1 MRYGPDFV
9 RPDDSIESQWVYEG
23 VEFLDAKIRY
33 GSPVPRLFVPPL
45 RELTPETSWGFAVI
59 EFARDVLEIELLPF
73 QRWIAIHLLETRE
86 DGNLRFQTAVILIGR
101 QNGKSTLSQVLSL
114 FFMLVRRWPAVLG
127 TAQDLGTAEKVWEG
141 AVALVEDDPDLAEL
155 VDKVVRTNG
164 LKALRM
170 KIGRKRHEYIVKAA
184 SRAAGRGLSGNLIIL
199 DELREQR
206 NWDAWGA
213 ITHTRQAQKESLVL
227 GLSNAGDVSSVVLR
241 HFRLQAH
248 DLLGD
253 PDRIVTDNVLATS
266 QPDLPDA
273 EDEEQEDEFDD
284 PEESEPEGG
293 ALFFAEWSAPPSA
306 GIRDRAG
313 WEWSNPALGHM
324 ILVRTLVAQSSPKG
338 GEPEWQFR
346 TEVLCQWA
354 DSALDGPFPAGSWEL
369 GRNVPGERPDG
380 SKYVLEDDKIVGPFD
395 VCIDQASDRSMYSIT
410 AVGKRRDGKDQ
421 AELIAYRSGNDWIK
435 DFLTSDERCAGRVRR
450 ITGQTRGA
458 PVSSFMA
465 ALLEAY
471 EAPADPF
478 RIETVPWLG
487 ADLLIAHQ
495 LLYDAVSDGSVRH
508 NMQPQLD
515 VAAGTAAT
523 KQLTGGF
530 VIDRDSSPADAA
542 PLVAMCG
549 ALWLARKRSAE
560 PAPAP
565 PPPKAVR
572 SADSVPGSGT
582 LTSHIR
588 SVGF

>member
-1 MRYGPDFV
+1 MAKEPYLGPGSDY
-9 RPDDSIESQWVYEG
+9 YEVVHAEDHLMEDG
-23 VEFLDAKIRY
+23 VRY
-33 GSPVPRLFVPPL
+33 GSAEPRIATPPL
-45 RELTPETSWGFAVI
+45 RELTPETSWGFSVV
-59 EFARDVLEIELLPF
+59 EFASEVLSITLMPWQKALLL
-73 QRWIAIHLLETRE
+73 RALERRE
-86 DGNLRFQTAVILIGR
+86 DGSLRFATVIGEVAR
-101 QNGKSTLSQVLSL
+101 QSGKSKISQILSL
-114 FFMLVRRWPAVLG
+114 WGMLVRGWPLVLG
-127 TAQDLGTAEKVWEG
+127 TAQDLSTAEEVWEG
-141 AVALVEDDPDLAEL
+141 AVAILLDDEELAPL
-155 VDKVVRTNG
+155 VDKVMRVNG
-164 LKALRM
+164 QKSLKLKNGSR
-170 KIGRKRHEYIVKAA
+170 YLVKAA
-184 SRAAGRGLSGNLIIL
+184 NRSAGRGLSGQLIVM

-206 NWDAWGA
+206 NWNAYSA
-213 ITHTRQAQKESLVL
+213 ISKIRQAQSESLVI
-227 GLSNAGDVSSVVLR
+227 GISNAGDISSVVLKHLR
-241 HFRLQAH
+241 EMAH
-248 DLLGD
+248 AALGD
-253 PDRIVTDNVLATS
+253 PDGIVGDKPPA
-266 QPDLPDA
+266 DA
-273 EDEEQEDEFDD
+273 EAAGDDELFEDDD
-284 PEESEPEGG
+284 TL
-293 ALFFAEWSAPPSA
+293 AIFEWSAVPKCD
-306 GIRDRAG
+306 IRDRDA
-313 WEWSNPALGHM
+313 WAAANPALGWR
-324 ILVRTLVAQSSPKG
+324 IKERTIAADARTD
-338 GEPEWQFR
+338 PEWVFR
-346 TEVLCQWA
+346 TEVLCQWP
-354 DSALDGPFPAGSWEL
+354 DGALMGPFPPGAWET
-369 GRNVPGERPDG
+369 GQNVPGERVDG
-380 SKYVLEDDKIVGPFD
+380 SKFVQDDDKIVGAFD
-395 VCIDQASDRSMYSIT
+395 VCIDQSSDRSMYSIT

-421 AELIAYRSGNDWIK
+421 AELIAYRSGNEWIK

-471 EAPADPF
+471 EAPTDPF

>member
-1 MRYGPDFV
+1 VRYGPDFK
-9 RPDDSIESQWVYEG
+9 RPDDSIESEWVYEG
-23 VEFLDAKIRY
+23 VEQLDPRMRF
-33 GSPVPRLFVPPL
+33 GEPVPRIFTPPL
-45 RELTPETSWGFAVI
+45 RELTPETSWGFSVI
-59 EFARDVLEIELLPF
+59 EFARNVLEIELMPF
-73 QRWIAIHLLETRE
+73 QRWLVIHLLELRS
-86 DGNLRFQTAVILIGR
+86 DGSLRFQTAFVLIAR
-101 QNGKSTLSQVLSL
+101 QSGKSTLSQVLAL
-114 FFMLVRRWPAVLG
+114 WFMLVQKWPLVLG
-127 TAQDLGTAEKVWEG
+127 TAQDLATAEKVWDG
-141 AVALVEDDPDLAEL
+141 AVALMEDDGDLSEL
-155 VDKVVRTNG
+155 IDKVVRVNG
-164 LKALRM
+164 SKSLRLR
-170 KIGRKRHEYIVKAA
+170 GRLEYLVKAA
-184 SRAAGRGLSGNLIIL
+184 SRSAGRGLSGNLILL

-206 NWDAWGA
+206 NWEAWGA
-213 ITHTRQAQKESLVL
+213 LTKTTQAQKDLLVL
-227 GLSNAGDVSSVVLR
+227 GLSNAGDISSVVLR
-241 HFRLQAH
+241 HFRLKAH
-248 DLLGD
+248 AALGD
-253 PDRIVTDNVLATS
+253 PDGIGLDDYMPDSAPTVLDTDG
-266 QPDLPDA
+266 
-273 EDEEQEDEFDD
+273 EDEFDD
-284 PEESEPEGG
+284 PDELTPDS
-293 ALFFAEWSAPPSA
+293 ASVFLAEWSATPNLPVT
-306 GIRDRAG
+306 DRVG
-313 WEWSNPALGHM
+313 WAQANPALGHR
-324 ILVRTLVAQSSPKG
+324 IRIRKLIEDSQND
-338 GEPEWQFR
+338 PEWVFR
-346 TEVLCQWA
+346 TEVLCQWP
-354 DSALDGPFPAGSWEL
+354 DTALAGPFPAGSWEL

-380 SKYVLEDDKIVGPFD
+380 SKYLLDDDKIVGPFD
-395 VCIDQASDRSMYSIT
+395 VCIDQSSDRSMYSIT

-471 EAPADPF
+471 EAPTDPF